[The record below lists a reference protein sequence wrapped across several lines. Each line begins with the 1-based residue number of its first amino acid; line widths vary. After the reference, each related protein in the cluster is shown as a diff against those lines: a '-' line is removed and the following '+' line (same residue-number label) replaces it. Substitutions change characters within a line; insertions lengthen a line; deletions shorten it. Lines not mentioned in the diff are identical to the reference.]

1 MKFFNC
7 KNRKGFDIDGKMDPN
22 ELNFNNEF
30 CPWQMVTGPSGT
42 FLKSFDFEQNFA
54 TEVEKDKVFKNWYYD
69 NGNPST
75 KSPDGVPVF
84 IDPYFNDKF
93 QNASNGFHLCS
104 ALQDN
109 QVFYN
114 RY

>member
-54 TEVEKDKVFKNWYYD
+54 PGVEKDKIFKNWYYD

-84 IDPYFNDKF
+84 IDPYFDDKF
-93 QNASNGFHLCS
+93 QNASIGFHMCS